1 MDSGHPALGPA
12 SPTSHFC
19 SEDKAGEQVASD
31 QKDREGF
38 MEELTF
44 EFIPEGEGKERS
56 GLGEEMQRL
65 KKKKTDVVLG
75 LSAWRGRSGWVTW
88 GEGGATS
95 LTVVQ
100 RYSEGTGNFPPIPSY
115 PFNQYLFN
123 I

>member
-65 KKKKTDVVLG
+65 KKKKKQTLY
-75 LSAWRGRSGWVTW
+75 WV
-88 GEGGATS
+88 
-95 LTVVQ
+95 
-100 RYSEGTGNFPPIPSY
+100 
-115 PFNQYLFN
+115 
-123 I
+123 